1 MAIKS
6 ASSWLN
12 FLVERPGHLYWG
24 RTTLDAYDLTYSYVS
39 KYLPLQSMAP
49 LTLVDASGVIGAS
62 AWLAEYAS
70 IANAAPGLTL
80 TTDTAANLIED
91 LGFTADSDSFDTII
105 ANLSG
110 ADSLALAAGA
120 GVTTYG
126 NLSIAAN
133 ANVRLR
139 LRRASATTV
148 SMYIL

>member
-6 ASSWLN
+6 ANSWLS
-12 FLVERPGHLYWG
+12 FLIERPGHQYWNS
-24 RTTLDAYDLTYSYVS
+24 RTLDAYDFTYSYVS

-49 LTLVDASGVIGAS
+49 ITLADADGVIGAGT
-62 AWLAEYAS
+62 WLAEQAS
-70 IANAAPGLTL
+70 IANSTARTL
-80 TTDTAANLIED
+80 TTDTAANLIAN
-91 LGFTADSDSFDTII
+91 LGFTENSDSFDTII

-110 ADSLALAAGA
+110 ANALTLAAGA

-133 ANVRLR
+133 TNVRLR

-148 SMYIL
+148 HLYIL

>member
-6 ASSWLN
+6 ANSWLS
-12 FLVERPGHLYWG
+12 FLIERPGHQYWNS
-24 RTTLDAYDLTYSYVS
+24 RTLDAYDFTYSYVS

-49 LTLVDASGVIGAS
+49 ITLADADGVIGAGT
-62 AWLAEYAS
+62 WLAEYAS
-70 IANAAPGLTL
+70 IANSTARTL
-80 TTDTAANLIED
+80 TTDTAANLIAN
-91 LGFTADSDSFDTII
+91 LGFTENSDSFDTII

-110 ADSLALAAGA
+110 ANALTLAAGA

-133 ANVRLR
+133 TNVRLR

-148 SMYIL
+148 HLYIL

>member
-6 ASSWLN
+6 ANSWLS
-12 FLVERPGHLYWG
+12 FLIERPGHQYWNS
-24 RTTLDAYDLTYSYVS
+24 RTLDAYDFTYSYVS

-49 LTLVDASGVIGAS
+49 ITLADADGVIGAGT
-62 AWLAEYAS
+62 WLAEYAS
-70 IANAAPGLTL
+70 IANSTARTL
-80 TTDTAANLIED
+80 TTDTAANLIAN
-91 LGFTADSDSFDTII
+91 LGFTENSDSFDTII

-110 ADSLALAAGA
+110 ANALTLAAGA

-126 NLSIAAN
+126 NLTIAAN

-148 SMYIL
+148 HLYIL

>member
-6 ASSWLN
+6 ANSWLS
-12 FLVERPGHLYWG
+12 FLIERPGHQYWNS
-24 RTTLDAYDLTYSYVS
+24 RTLDAYDFTYSYVS

-49 LTLVDASGVIGAS
+49 ITLADADGVIGAGT
-62 AWLAEYAS
+62 WLAEYAS
-70 IANAAPGLTL
+70 IANSTARTL
-80 TTDTAANLIED
+80 TTDTAANLIAN
-91 LGFTADSDSFDTII
+91 LGFTENSDSFDTII

-110 ADSLALAAGA
+110 ANALTLAAGA

-126 NLSIAAN
+126 NLSIVAN

-148 SMYIL
+148 HLYIL

>member
-62 AWLAEYAS
+62 AWLAEYAT

-80 TTDTAANLIED
+80 TTDTAA
-91 LGFTADSDSFDTII
+91 SDSFDTII

-120 GVTTYG
+120 GVTSYG
-126 NLSIAAN
+126 SLVVAAN
-133 ANVRLR
+133 TNVRLR

>member
-6 ASSWLN
+6 ANSWLS
-12 FLVERPGHLYWG
+12 FLIERPGHQYWNS
-24 RTTLDAYDLTYSYVS
+24 RTLDAYDFTYSYVS

-49 LTLVDASGVIGAS
+49 LALVDVSGVIGA
-62 AWLAEYAS
+62 ATWLAEYAT
-70 IANAAPGLTL
+70 IANATPRTL
-80 TTDTAANLIED
+80 TTDTAANLIAN
-91 LGFTADSDSFDTII
+91 LGFTENSDSFDTVI

-110 ADSLALAAGA
+110 ANALTLAAGA

-126 NLSIAAN
+126 NLTIAAN
-133 ANVRLR
+133 TNVRLR

>member
-12 FLVERPGHLYWG
+12 FLVERPGHQYWS
-24 RTTLDAYDLTYSYVS
+24 RTTLDAYDFTYSYVS

-49 LTLVDASGVIGAS
+49 ATIADADGVIGAS
-62 AWLAEYAS
+62 VWLAEYAS
-70 IANAAPGLTL
+70 CANANTNTL
-80 TTDTAANLIED
+80 TTDTAANLISN
-91 LGFTADSDSFDTII
+91 LGFTENSDSFDTII

-110 ADSLALAAGA
+110 ANALTLVAGV
-120 GVTTYG
+120 GVTTFG
-126 NLSIAAN
+126 NLTIAAN
-133 ANVRLR
+133 TNVRLR

>member
-6 ASSWLN
+6 ANSWLS
-12 FLVERPGHLYWG
+12 FLVERPGHQYWNS
-24 RTTLDAYDLTYSYVS
+24 RTLDAYDFTYSYVS

-49 LTLVDASGVIGAS
+49 ITLADADGVIGAGT
-62 AWLAEYAS
+62 WLAEYAT
-70 IANAAPGLTL
+70 IANATPRTL
-80 TTDTAANLIED
+80 TTDTAANLIAN
-91 LGFTADSDSFDTII
+91 LGFTENSDSFDTII

-110 ADSLALAAGA
+110 ANALTLAAGA

-133 ANVRLR
+133 TNVRLR

-148 SMYIL
+148 HLYIL

>member
-6 ASSWLN
+6 ANSWLS
-12 FLVERPGHLYWG
+12 FLIERPGHQYWNS
-24 RTTLDAYDLTYSYVS
+24 RTLDAYDFTYSYVS

-49 LTLVDASGVIGAS
+49 ITLADADGVIGAGT
-62 AWLAEYAS
+62 WLAEYAS
-70 IANAAPGLTL
+70 IANSTARTL
-80 TTDTAANLIED
+80 TTDTAANLIAN
-91 LGFTADSDSFDTII
+91 LGFTENSDSFDTII

-110 ADSLALAAGA
+110 ANALTLAAGA

-133 ANVRLR
+133 TNVRLR

-148 SMYIL
+148 HLYSL